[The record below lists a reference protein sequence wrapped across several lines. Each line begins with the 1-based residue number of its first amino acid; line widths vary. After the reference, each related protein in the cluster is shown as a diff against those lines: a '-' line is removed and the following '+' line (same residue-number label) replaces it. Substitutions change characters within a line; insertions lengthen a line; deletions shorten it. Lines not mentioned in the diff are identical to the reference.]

1 MAETKFEDALKK
13 LENIVAELESGDL
26 TLDDSLAKYES
37 GVKLIRLC
45 QKKLSEAKK
54 KIEILVKTKDG
65 KLKLEPFEGKSA
77 KK

>member
-1 MAETKFEDALKK
+1 MAETKFEDAFKK

-26 TLDDSLAKYES
+26 SLDDSLAKYES